1 MPKKKNSNKKA
12 SSSGKG
18 DGPRSCFS
26 QSYRDNYNEID
37 WGHDEESGEGGEKS
51 KKIKNFKKKY

>member
-1 MPKKKNSNKKA
+1 MPNKNSNKKG
-12 SSSGKG
+12 SNSGKG
-18 DGPRSCFS
+18 DAPRSCFS

-37 WGHDEESGEGGEKS
+37 WGHNEEAVEEDKKS